1 MGRLPRAQVG
11 GTAPSTGAHGGR
23 LGRIP
28 TLTSVTCSTCGAE
41 VPEGARFCP
50 TCGADL
56 QVRGDERRVVTV
68 VFADL
73 VGFTALS
80 EHRDPEQVKALVDRC
95 FQRLVADIVAFGGR
109 VDKIVGDAVLALFG
123 APIAH
128 EDDAERA
135 VRAAL
140 QLHETL
146 AAADAELGVGVRLRV
161 GVNTGEVLVGSL
173 RAGGDYTAMGDVV
186 NTAQRLQSAAEP
198 GQVLVGQTTH
208 LATRRVVT
216 YRSVGEITAKGREAP
231 VPAWVAEGAR
241 LPPGYRPD
249 RARAALVGRDDEVAL
264 LSHTLDLAIAR
275 RRAALLLLV
284 GDAGVGKS
292 RLMDEVAEIA
302 RGCHDALVLH
312 GRCVPYGEANVWW
325 PLAEAV
331 RAACDVQPGDSQ
343 QDVTAKVRGAVA
355 AVVDADGHDDPAAT
369 QATGREGEVERVTDG
384 LLHLLGFEVLGGVD
398 VARARDEATRAVLAF
413 TAALACRRPLAIV
426 LSDLHWADGAVL
438 DVLCA
443 LLERNARQPFVV
455 LATARPTL
463 ADRWSPPDGGHHSAV
478 VHLDPL
484 EREAAAQMLQGLAGG
499 RTGALEERVAADL
512 LDRAGGNPFFLEEL
526 VSWLE
531 EPRLADLPDT
541 LRGLVAARIDGLTRP
556 ERRVLEDAAVLGS
569 RGRVEWLATMHRKGH
584 GGDDAVPG
592 ALVGLHA
599 KDLLEVDGDRWEFR
613 SEVVREVTYGTMTK
627 DRRAKVHAGIAGW
640 LEHEG
645 QAGDAVVDSIAHH
658 YGRAAALA
666 AEVGGSAAVPRDAAA
681 RAVGWLRRAGE
692 RAAQVDTPQRAV
704 SLLSE
709 ALTLLDTV
717 PAAASGV
724 DAGPVDDSDERVAL
738 LLARSEAYGELR
750 DLARSRD
757 DAAAAR
763 AVAEAA
769 GDERAVVRATVA
781 LADAAVRD
789 ATPQEVEAYI
799 DDALARAAAIGD
811 DEGRARALRVRGFAA
826 LMRNDP
832 EAAVASLEPALELYG
847 ASGDRRGRAWVLQNL
862 SWAHFIGGRID
873 DAEALLHDSAALF
886 AELGDRGGLGWA
898 LGLLAFTRFHS
909 GYPEE
914 AETMAEQVF
923 TGAEEVGNRWAAGM
937 GLVLTA
943 STRLWTGRAESA
955 VERAREALET
965 FEAIDDDYG
974 RVQARVPLG
983 RALVTSGH
991 VGEGFQVLEQAAAS
1005 LLPSRSPGFITFSA
1019 TGLLSAA
1026 VQVGDCERAEAALAV
1041 LPAGKLSSDDLATVG
1056 AGEQLVSQA
1065 LLEVQR
1071 ACPDAALDLLR
1082 EVRRAAGERGEV
1094 GYIGAVTSL
1103 ALAAAGRADEAVA
1116 AASTVEADERS
1127 SYLDRLWAGLAIA
1140 AVAARRGDRA
1150 AVDAGL
1156 AELIA
1161 RADETDD
1168 RVAQALVRLG
1178 RALALEA
1185 IGDASAPAHRAS
1197 SSTRF
1202 SELGLDPDG
1211 WAVVLRQAVG
1221 LAPAEAS
1228 LV

>member
-1 MGRLPRAQVG
+1 M
-11 GTAPSTGAHGGR
+11 
-23 LGRIP
+23 
-28 TLTSVTCSTCGAE
+28 
-41 VPEGARFCP
+41 
-50 TCGADL
+50 
-56 QVRGDERRVVTV
+56 RGDERRVVTV

-80 EHRDPEQVKALVDRC
+80 EHRDPEQVKELVDRC
-95 FQRLVADIVAFGGR
+95 FERLVADIVAFGGR
-109 VDKIVGDAVLALFG
+109 VDKIVGDAILALFG
-123 APIAH
+123 APVAH

-140 QLHETL
+140 QLHEAL
-146 AAADAELGVGVRLRV
+146 AAAEAELGVDVRLRV

-208 LATRRVVT
+208 LATRRVIT

-249 RARAALVGRDDEVAL
+249 RHRAALVGRDDEVAL

-275 RRAALLLLV
+275 RRGALLLLV

-292 RLMDEVAEIA
+292 RLVEEVAEMA
-302 RGCHDALVLH
+302 RGCHDALVLQ

-331 RAACDVQPGDSQ
+331 RGACDVEPGDTDQ
-343 QDVTAKVRGAVA
+343 EAADKVRLEVTTALDRA
-355 AVVDADGHDDPAAT
+355 GHIDPAA
-369 QATGREGEVERVTDG
+369 AVSGRDGEVDRVVDG
-384 LLHLLGFEVLGGVD
+384 LLHLLGLDPLEGVD
-398 VARARDEATRAVLAF
+398 VARARDETTRALLTF
-413 TAALACRRPLAIV
+413 TAAVACRRPLAIV
-426 LSDLHWADGAVL
+426 LSDLHWADDAVL
-438 DVLCA
+438 EILSA
-443 LLERNARQPFVV
+443 LLERNARLPFVV
-455 LATARPTL
+455 LATARPML
-463 ADRWSPPDGGHHSAV
+463 ADRWSPPEGGHHLAV

-484 EREAAAQMLQGLAGG
+484 GRDAAAQLLERLVGDRSSSLDQGVV
-499 RTGALEERVAADL
+499 TDL

-531 EPRLADLPDT
+531 EPRSADLPDT
-541 LRGLVAARIDGLTRP
+541 LRGLVAARIDGLTQA

-569 RGRVEWLATMHRKGH
+569 RGRVEWLVTMHRKGH
-584 GGDDAVPG
+584 GTDAPVAG

-599 KDLLEVDGDRWEFR
+599 KDLLEVEGDRWEFR
-613 SEVVREVTYGTMTK
+613 SEVVRELTYGTMTK
-627 DRRAKVHAGIAGW
+627 DLRARVHAGIAGW
-640 LEHEG
+640 LEVEG
-645 QAGDAVVDSIAHH
+645 QPHDAVVDRIAHH

-666 AEVGGSAAVPRDAAA
+666 ADVGGSPGVPADVLA
-681 RAVGWLRRAGE
+681 RAVSWLRRAGE
-692 RAAQVDTPQRAV
+692 RAGQVGTPQRAV
-704 SLLSE
+704 ALLSE
-709 ALTLLDTV
+709 ALALLDSGA
-717 PAAASGV
+717 PGASLIEAA
-724 DAGPVDDSDERVAL
+724 DAGGDGQRVAL
-738 LLARSEAYGELR
+738 LLARSDAYGELR
-750 DLARSRD
+750 EPASSRD

-781 LADAAVRD
+781 LASAAVHGGSPD
-789 ATPQEVEAYI
+789 EVEALVAE
-799 DDALARAAAIGD
+799 ALARAAAIGD
-811 DEGRARALRVRGFAA
+811 DEGRAMALRVRGFAA
-826 LMRNDP
+826 LMRNEP

-886 AELGDRGGLGWA
+886 ADLGDRGGLGWA

-914 AETMAEQVF
+914 AEAMAEQVF
-923 TGAEEVGNRWAAGM
+923 GGAEEVGDRWAAGM
-937 GLVLTA
+937 GMVLTA

-955 VERAREALET
+955 VERAREALEM

-983 RALVTSGH
+983 RALVTTGH
-991 VGEGFQVLEQAAAS
+991 VEEGFQVLEQAGAS
-1005 LLPSRSPGFITFSA
+1005 LLPSRSPGFIAFSA

-1026 VQVGDCERAEAALAV
+1026 VQVGDRARAADALAV
-1041 LPAGKLSSDDLATVG
+1041 LQAGELSSDDLATVG
-1056 AGEQLVSQA
+1056 AGEHLVSQA

-1071 ACPDAALDLLR
+1071 ACPETALELLR
-1082 EVRRAAGERGEV
+1082 DVRRAMGERGAV
-1094 GYIGAVTSL
+1094 GYTGAVTAL
-1103 ALAAAGRADEAVA
+1103 ALAAAGRVDDVVA
-1116 AASTVEADERS
+1116 AASLVEADERS
-1127 SYLDRLWAGLAIA
+1127 SYLDRLWAGLASA
-1140 AVAARRGDRA
+1140 AVAARRGDHE
-1150 AVDAGL
+1150 AVDAGFR
-1156 AELIA
+1156 ELLA
-1161 RADETDD
+1161 RAEATDD
-1168 RVAQALVRLG
+1168 RVAQALVVLG

-1185 IGDASAPAHRAS
+1185 VGDSSAAAHRAL

-1202 SELGLDPDG
+1202 DELGLDPRG
-1211 WAVVLRQAVG
+1211 WAVALGQAVG
-1221 LAPAEAS
+1221 LEPAEAVS
-1228 LV
+1228 A

>member
-1 MGRLPRAQVG
+1 MPGDASGEAVGVIPR
-11 GTAPSTGAHGGR
+11 
-23 LGRIP
+23 
-28 TLTSVTCSTCGAE
+28 LTSVTCSTCGAE
-41 VPEGARFCP
+41 VPDGARFCP

-73 VGFTALS
+73 VGFTGLS
-80 EHRDPEQVKALVDRC
+80 EHRDPEQVKALVDGC
-95 FQRLVADIVAFGGR
+95 FERLVADIVAFGGR
-109 VDKIVGDAVLALFG
+109 VDKIVGDAILALFG

-146 AAADAELGVGVRLRV
+146 AAGQAELDADVRLRV

-198 GQVLVGQTTH
+198 GKVLVGQTTY
-208 LATRRVVT
+208 LATRRSIA
-216 YRSVGEITAKGREAP
+216 YRSVGEITAKGRDAP

-249 RARAALVGRDDEVAL
+249 RHRAALVGRDDEVAL
-264 LSHTLDLAIAR
+264 LSHTLDLAVSR
-275 RRAALLLLV
+275 RRAGLLLIV

-292 RLMDEVAEIA
+292 RLAEEVAEMA
-302 RGCHDALVLH
+302 RGCHGALVLQ

-331 RAACDVQPGDSQ
+331 RGACDVEPGDNQ
-343 QDVTAKVRGAVA
+343 QDVADKVRLEAA
-355 AVVDADGHDDPAAT
+355 AVLDGAGHLDPATPEAG
-369 QATGREGEVERVTDG
+369 QEEELERVVDG
-384 LLHLLGFEVLGGVD
+384 LLHLLGFEVLGDVD
-398 VARARDEATRAVLAF
+398 AARAREEATRALLAF
-413 TAALACRRPLAIV
+413 TAAVACRRPLAIV
-426 LSDLHWADGAVL
+426 LSDLHWADAAVL
-438 DVLCA
+438 DVLGE
-443 LLERNARQPFVV
+443 LLERNVRLPFVV

-463 ADRWSPPDGGHHSAV
+463 AERWSPPEGAHHSAV

-484 EREAAAQMLQGLAGG
+484 ERDEAAQLLMCLAGE
-499 RTGALEERVAADL
+499 RASALDERVTAEL

-531 EPRLADLPDT
+531 EPRSADLPDT
-541 LRGLVAARIDGLTRP
+541 LRGLVAARIDGLTRS

-584 GGDDAVPG
+584 GGDDPVAS
-592 ALVGLHA
+592 ALLGLRA
-599 KDLLEVDGDRWEFR
+599 KDLLDVQGDRWEFR
-613 SEVVREVTYGTMTK
+613 SEVVRELTYGTMTK
-627 DRRAKVHAGIAGW
+627 DRRAKVHAGIAAW
-640 LEHEG
+640 LELQG
-645 QAGDAVVDSIAHH
+645 QPHDAVVDTIAHH

-666 AEVGGSAAVPRDAAA
+666 AEVGGSAAVPPNVVA

-704 SLLSE
+704 SLFSKG
-709 ALTLLDTV
+709 LTLLDAVT
-717 PAAASGV
+717 ADAASADPG
-724 DAGPVDDSDERVAL
+724 ATGDSDQRVAL
-738 LLARSEAYGELR
+738 LLARSAAYGELS

-763 AVAEAA
+763 AVAESA
-769 GDERAVVRATVA
+769 GDERAAVRATVA
-781 LADAAVRD
+781 LADATARGGSSD
-789 ATPQEVEAYI
+789 AADELLDE
-799 DDALARAAAIGD
+799 ALARAAAIGD
-811 DEGRARALRVRGFAA
+811 DEGRAMALRARGFAA
-826 LMRNDP
+826 LLRNDP
-832 EAAVASLEPALELYG
+832 EAAAASLEPALELYG
-847 ASGDRRGRAWVLQNL
+847 TSGDRRGRAWVLQNL
-862 SWAHFIGGRID
+862 AWARFIGGRID
-873 DAEALLHDSAALF
+873 DAEPLLHDSAALF

-909 GYPEE
+909 GHPEE
-914 AETMAEQVF
+914 AETMAERVF
-923 TGAEEVGNRWAAGM
+923 SGAEETGNRWAVGM

-955 VERAREALET
+955 VERAREALAT

-991 VGEGFQVLEQAAAS
+991 VDEGFGVLEEAGAS
-1005 LLPSRSPGFITFSA
+1005 LLPSRSPGFIAFSA

-1026 VQVGDCERAEAALAV
+1026 VQVGDRERAEAALALV
-1041 LPAGKLSSDDLATVG
+1041 PAGELSSDDLASAG
-1056 AGEQLVSQA
+1056 AGEHLVSRA

-1071 ACPDAALDLLR
+1071 ARPDAALDLLR
-1082 EVRRAAGERGEV
+1082 EVRRASGERGDI
-1094 GYIGAVTSL
+1094 GYTGAVTAL
-1103 ALAAAGRADEAVA
+1103 ALAAAGRSDEAVA
-1116 AASTVEADERS
+1116 AAGVVEADERS
-1127 SYLDRLWAGLAIA
+1127 SYLDRLWAGLATA
-1140 AVAARRGDRA
+1140 AVAARRGDRL
-1150 AVDAGL
+1150 AVDAGF
-1156 AELIA
+1156 AELLS
-1161 RADETDD
+1161 RAEETDD
-1168 RVAQALVRLG
+1168 RVVQALVLLG
-1178 RALALEA
+1178 WALALEA
-1185 IGDASAPAHRAS
+1185 VGDAGAEARRAS

-1202 SELGLDPDG
+1202 RGLGLDPDG
-1211 WAVVLRQAVG
+1211 WAVVLGQAVG
-1221 LAPAEAS
+1221 LAPAEPS

>member
-1 MGRLPRAQVG
+1 M
-11 GTAPSTGAHGGR
+11 
-23 LGRIP
+23 
-28 TLTSVTCSTCGAE
+28 TCSTCGAE
-41 VPEGARFCP
+41 VPDGARFCP

-56 QVRGDERRVVTV
+56 HVRGDERRVVTV

-80 EHRDPEQVKALVDRC
+80 EHRDPEEVKRLVDRC
-95 FQRLVADIVAFGGR
+95 FERLVANIVAFGGR
-109 VDKIVGDAVLALFG
+109 VDKILGDAVLALFG
-123 APIAH
+123 APVAH

-146 AAADAELGVGVRLRV
+146 AAAEAELGFEVRLRV

-216 YRSVGEITAKGREAP
+216 YRSVGEITAKGRGAP

-249 RARAALVGRDDEVAL
+249 RHRAALVGRDDEVAL

-292 RLMDEVAEIA
+292 RLAEEVAETA
-302 RGCHDALVLH
+302 QGCHGALVLQ

-331 RAACDVQPGDSQ
+331 RAACDVEPGDSQ
-343 QDVTAKVRGAVA
+343 QEVTDKVRLEVA
-355 AVVDADGHDDPAAT
+355 AALDGVGHAAPAA
-369 QATGREGEVERVTDG
+369 AESPGRDGEVDRAVDG
-384 LLHLLGFEVLGGVD
+384 LLHLLGYDVLQGVD
-398 VARARDEATRAVLAF
+398 AARARDEATRAFLSF
-413 TAALACRRPLAIV
+413 TAAVACRRPLAIV
-426 LSDLHWADGAVL
+426 LSDLHWADAAVL

-443 LLERNARQPFVV
+443 LLERNARQRFVV
-455 LATARPTL
+455 LATGRPTL
-463 ADRWSPPDGGHHSAV
+463 ADRWSPPEGGHHLAV

-484 EREAAAQMLQGLAGG
+484 ERDAAAQLVQRLAGE
-499 RTGALEERVAADL
+499 RTSTLEERVVTDL
-512 LDRAGGNPFFLEEL
+512 LDRAGGNPLFLEEL

-531 EPRLADLPDT
+531 EPHPGHLPDT

-584 GGDDAVPG
+584 GTDEPVVG

-599 KDLLEVDGDRWEFR
+599 KDLLEVEGDRWAFR
-613 SEVVREVTYGTMTK
+613 SEVVRELTYGTMTK

-640 LEHEG
+640 LELEG
-645 QAGDAVVDSIAHH
+645 RPHDAVVDRIAYH

-666 AEVGGSAAVPRDAAA
+666 ADVGGLAAVPPDVAA
-681 RAVGWLRRAGE
+681 RAVRWLRRAGE
-692 RAAQVDTPQRAV
+692 RAAQADTPQRVVA
-704 SLLSE
+704 LLSD
-709 ALTLLDTV
+709 ALALLDAV
-717 PAAASGV
+717 PPGAAPVG
-724 DAGPVDDSDERVAL
+724 AGAIGDNDERIAL
-738 LLARSEAYGELR
+738 LLARSTAYGELR
-750 DLARSRD
+750 DPARSRD
-757 DAAAAR
+757 DAVAGR

-769 GDERAVVRATVA
+769 GDEHAVVRATVA
-781 LADAAVRD
+781 LADAAVRGG
-789 ATPQEVEAYI
+789 TPDEVEALV
-799 DDALARAAAIGD
+799 DEALGRAAAIGD
-811 DEGRARALRVRGFAA
+811 DEGRAMALRVRGFAA
-826 LMRNDP
+826 LLRNEP

-847 ASGDRRGRAWVLQNL
+847 TSGDRRGRAWVLQNL
-862 SWAHFIGGRID
+862 SWAHFVGGRIG
-873 DAEALLHDSAALF
+873 DAEVLLHDSAALF

-914 AETMAEQVF
+914 AEAMAEQVF
-923 TGAEEVGNRWAAGM
+923 KGADEVGDRWAAGM

-955 VERAREALET
+955 VERAREALEM

-974 RVQARVPLG
+974 RIQARVPLG

-991 VGEGFQVLEQAAAS
+991 VEAGFQVLEQAGAS
-1005 LLPSRSPGFITFSA
+1005 LLPSRSPGFIAFSA

-1026 VQVGDCERAEAALAV
+1026 VQVGDRERAAAALAV
-1041 LPAGKLSSDDLATVG
+1041 LQAGELSSDDLATVG
-1056 AGEQLVSQA
+1056 AGEHLVSQA

-1082 EVRRAAGERGEV
+1082 DVRRAAGERGEV
-1094 GYIGAVTSL
+1094 GYTGAVTAL
-1103 ALAAAGRADEAVA
+1103 ALAAAGRVDDVLA
-1116 AASTVEADERS
+1116 AASAVEADERS
-1127 SYLDRLWAGLAIA
+1127 SYLDRLWAGLASA
-1140 AVAARRGDRA
+1140 AVVARRSDRV
-1150 AVDAGL
+1150 AVDARF
-1156 AELIA
+1156 AELLA
-1161 RADETDD
+1161 RAEETDD
-1168 RVAQALVRLG
+1168 RVAQALVLLG
-1178 RALALEA
+1178 WALALDA
-1185 IGDASAPAHRAS
+1185 VGAASAPARRAS
-1197 SSTRF
+1197 SSARF
-1202 SELGLDPDG
+1202 GELGLDPSG
-1211 WAVVLRQAVG
+1211 WAVALGQAVG
-1221 LAPAEAS
+1221 LDP
-1228 LV
+1228 

>member
-1 MGRLPRAQVG
+1 
-11 GTAPSTGAHGGR
+11 
-23 LGRIP
+23 
-28 TLTSVTCSTCGAE
+28 VTCSTCGAE
-41 VPEGARFCP
+41 LPDGARFCP
-50 TCGADL
+50 TCGAEL
-56 QVRGDERRVVTV
+56 HVRGDERRVVTV

-80 EHRDPEQVKALVDRC
+80 EHRDPEQVKQLVDRC
-95 FQRLVADIVAFGGR
+95 FERLVADIVAFGGR
-109 VDKIVGDAVLALFG
+109 VDKIVGDAILALFG
-123 APIAH
+123 APVAH

-146 AAADAELGVGVRLRV
+146 AAAEAELGVDVRLRV

-208 LATRRVVT
+208 LATRRVIT

-249 RARAALVGRDDEVAL
+249 RHRAALVGRDDEVAL
-264 LSHTLDLAIAR
+264 LSHTLDLAITR

-292 RLMDEVAEIA
+292 RLVEEVAEMA
-302 RGCHDALVLH
+302 RGCHDALVLQ

-331 RAACDVQPGDSQ
+331 RGACDVEPSDTEQEVAD
-343 QDVTAKVRGAVA
+343 KVRLEVTT
-355 AVVDADGHDDPAAT
+355 VLDRADHIDPAA
-369 QATGREGEVERVTDG
+369 AMAAPGREGEVDRVVDG
-384 LLHLLGFEVLGGVD
+384 LLHLFGLDVPEGVD
-398 VARARDEATRAVLAF
+398 VARARDETTRALLTF
-413 TAALACRRPLAIV
+413 TSAVACRRPLAIV
-426 LSDLHWADGAVL
+426 LSDLHWADDAVL
-438 DVLCA
+438 DMLCA
-443 LLERNARQPFVV
+443 LLEHNARLPFVV

-463 ADRWSPPDGGHHSAV
+463 ADRWSPPEGGHHLAV

-484 EREAAAQMLQGLAGG
+484 GRDAAAQLLQYLVGDRPSSLDQ
-499 RTGALEERVAADL
+499 RVVTDL

-531 EPRLADLPDT
+531 EPRSADLPDT
-541 LRGLVAARIDGLTRP
+541 LRGLVAARIDGLTRA

-569 RGRVEWLATMHRKGH
+569 RGRVEWLVTMHRKAH
-584 GGDDAVPG
+584 GTDAPVAG
-592 ALVGLHA
+592 ALAGLHA
-599 KDLLEVDGDRWEFR
+599 KDLLDVEGDRWEFR
-613 SEVVREVTYGTMTK
+613 SEVVRELTYGTMTK
-627 DRRAKVHAGIAGW
+627 DLRARVHAGIAGW
-640 LEHEG
+640 LEVEG
-645 QAGDAVVDSIAHH
+645 QPHDAVVDRIAHH

-666 AEVGGSAAVPRDAAA
+666 ADLGGSAGVPADVLA
-681 RAVGWLRRAGE
+681 RAVRWLRRAGE
-692 RAAQVDTPQRAV
+692 RAAQVGTPQRAV
-704 SLLSE
+704 ALLSE
-709 ALTLLDTV
+709 ALALLDSG
-717 PAAASGV
+717 PPGAALIEVRA
-724 DAGPVDDSDERVAL
+724 AGGEEERVAL
-738 LLARSEAYGELR
+738 LLARSDAYGELR
-750 DLARSRD
+750 EPAPSRD

-781 LADAAVRD
+781 LASAAVHGG
-789 ATPQEVEAYI
+789 TPDEAEGLVAE
-799 DDALARAAAIGD
+799 ALARATAIGD
-811 DEGRARALRVRGFAA
+811 DEGRAMALRVRGFAA
-826 LMRNDP
+826 LLRNEP

-914 AETMAEQVF
+914 AEAMAEQVF
-923 TGAEEVGNRWAAGM
+923 GGAEEGGDRWAAGM
-937 GLVLTA
+937 GMVLTA

-955 VERAREALET
+955 VERAREALEM

-983 RALVTSGH
+983 RALVTTGR
-991 VGEGFQVLEQAAAS
+991 VEEGFQVLEQAGAS
-1005 LLPSRSPGFITFSA
+1005 LLPSRSPGFIAFSA

-1026 VQVGDCERAEAALAV
+1026 VQVGDRGRAAAALAV
-1041 LPAGKLSSDDLATVG
+1041 LQAGELSSDDLATVG
-1056 AGEQLVSQA
+1056 AGEHLVSQA

-1071 ACPDAALDLLR
+1071 ACPETALDLLR
-1082 EVRRAAGERGEV
+1082 DVRRAVGERGEV
-1094 GYIGAVTSL
+1094 GYTGAVTAL
-1103 ALAAAGRADEAVA
+1103 ALAAAGRVDDVVTA
-1116 AASTVEADERS
+1116 ANVVEADERS
-1127 SYLDRLWAGLAIA
+1127 SYLDRLWAGLASA
-1140 AVAARRGDRA
+1140 AVAARRGDRVA
-1150 AVDAGL
+1150 AETGFR
-1156 AELIA
+1156 ELLA
-1161 RADETDD
+1161 RAEATDD
-1168 RVAQALVRLG
+1168 RVAQALVVLG

-1185 IGDASAPAHRAS
+1185 VGDSSAAAQRAVS
-1197 SSTRF
+1197 SARF
-1202 SELGLDPDG
+1202 GELGLDPGG
-1211 WAVVLRQAVG
+1211 WTVALGQAVG
-1221 LAPAEAS
+1221 LEPAEAVS
-1228 LV
+1228 A

>member
-1 MGRLPRAQVG
+1 
-11 GTAPSTGAHGGR
+11 
-23 LGRIP
+23 
-28 TLTSVTCSTCGAE
+28 VTCSTCGAE
-41 VPEGARFCP
+41 VPDGARFCP

-73 VGFTALS
+73 VGFTGLS
-80 EHRDPEQVKALVDRC
+80 EHRDPEQVKALVDGC
-95 FQRLVADIVAFGGR
+95 FERLVADIVAFGGR
-109 VDKIVGDAVLALFG
+109 VDKIVGDAILALFG

-146 AAADAELGVGVRLRV
+146 AAGQAELDADVRLRV

-198 GQVLVGQTTH
+198 GKVLVGQTTY
-208 LATRRVVT
+208 LATRRSIA
-216 YRSVGEITAKGREAP
+216 YRSVGEITAKGRDAP

-249 RARAALVGRDDEVAL
+249 RHRAALVGRDDEVAL
-264 LSHTLDLAIAR
+264 LSHTLDLAVSR
-275 RRAALLLLV
+275 RRAALLLIV

-292 RLMDEVAEIA
+292 RLAEEVAEMA
-302 RGCHDALVLH
+302 RGCHGALVLQ

-331 RAACDVQPGDSQ
+331 RGACDVEPGDNQ
-343 QDVTAKVRGAVA
+343 QDVADKVRLEAA
-355 AVVDADGHDDPAAT
+355 AVLDGAGHLDPATPEAG
-369 QATGREGEVERVTDG
+369 QEEELERVVDG
-384 LLHLLGFEVLGGVD
+384 LLHLLGFEVLGDVD
-398 VARARDEATRAVLAF
+398 AARAREEATRALLAF
-413 TAALACRRPLAIV
+413 TAAVACRRPLAIV
-426 LSDLHWADGAVL
+426 LSDLHWADAAVL
-438 DVLCA
+438 DVLGE
-443 LLERNARQPFVV
+443 LLERNVRLPFVV

-463 ADRWSPPDGGHHSAV
+463 AERWSPPEGAHHSAV

-484 EREAAAQMLQGLAGG
+484 ERDEAAQLLMCLAGE
-499 RTGALEERVAADL
+499 RASALDERVTADL

-531 EPRLADLPDT
+531 EPRSADLPDT
-541 LRGLVAARIDGLTRP
+541 LRGLVAARIDGLTRS

-584 GGDDAVPG
+584 GGDDPVAS
-592 ALVGLHA
+592 ALLGLRA
-599 KDLLEVDGDRWEFR
+599 KDLLDVEGDRWEFR
-613 SEVVREVTYGTMTK
+613 SEVVRELTYGTMTK
-627 DRRAKVHAGIAGW
+627 DRRAKVHAGIAAW
-640 LEHEG
+640 LELQG
-645 QAGDAVVDSIAHH
+645 QPHDAVVDTIAHH

-666 AEVGGSAAVPRDAAA
+666 AEVGGSAAVPPNVVA

-704 SLLSE
+704 SLFSE
-709 ALTLLDTV
+709 GLTLLDAVT
-717 PAAASGV
+717 A
-724 DAGPVDDSDERVAL
+724 DAGSDPGATGDSDQRVAL
-738 LLARSEAYGELR
+738 LLARSAAYGELS

-763 AVAEAA
+763 AVAESA
-769 GDERAVVRATVA
+769 GDERAAVRATVA
-781 LADAAVRD
+781 LADATARGGSSD
-789 ATPQEVEAYI
+789 AADELLDE
-799 DDALARAAAIGD
+799 ALARAAAIGD
-811 DEGRARALRVRGFAA
+811 DEGRAMALRARGFAA
-826 LMRNDP
+826 LLRNDP
-832 EAAVASLEPALELYG
+832 EAAAASLEPALELYG
-847 ASGDRRGRAWVLQNL
+847 TSGDRRGRAWVLQNL
-862 SWAHFIGGRID
+862 AWARFIGGRID
-873 DAEALLHDSAALF
+873 DAEPLLHDSAALF
-886 AELGDRGGLGWA
+886 EELGDRGGLGWA

-909 GYPEE
+909 GHPEE
-914 AETMAEQVF
+914 AETMAERVF
-923 TGAEEVGNRWAAGM
+923 RGAEETGNRWAVGM

-955 VERAREALET
+955 VERAREALAT

-991 VGEGFQVLEQAAAS
+991 VDEGFGVLEEAGAS
-1005 LLPSRSPGFITFSA
+1005 LLPSRSPGFIAFSA

-1026 VQVGDCERAEAALAV
+1026 VQVGDRERAEAALALV
-1041 LPAGKLSSDDLATVG
+1041 PAGELSSDDLASAG
-1056 AGEQLVSQA
+1056 AGEHLVSRA

-1071 ACPDAALDLLR
+1071 ARPDAALDLLR
-1082 EVRRAAGERGEV
+1082 EVRRASGERGDI
-1094 GYIGAVTSL
+1094 GYTGAVTAL
-1103 ALAAAGRADEAVA
+1103 ALAAAGRSDEAVA
-1116 AASTVEADERS
+1116 AAGVVEADERS
-1127 SYLDRLWAGLAIA
+1127 SYLDRLWAGLATA
-1140 AVAARRGDRA
+1140 AVAARRGDRL
-1150 AVDAGL
+1150 AVDAGF
-1156 AELIA
+1156 AELLS
-1161 RADETDD
+1161 RAEETDD
-1168 RVAQALVRLG
+1168 RVVQALVLLG
-1178 RALALEA
+1178 WGLALEA
-1185 IGDASAPAHRAS
+1185 VGDAGAEARRAS

-1202 SELGLDPDG
+1202 RELGLDPDG
-1211 WAVVLRQAVG
+1211 WAVVLGQAVG
-1221 LAPAEAS
+1221 LAPAEPS